1 MHINKLTIIWKY
13 LTGGRE
19 AVLDYAL
26 GVANNLAENLDA
38 HKKENV
44 SSYLGLATKILSAM
58 EKLAWLV
65 PEKWNVAYG
74 KTLFAF
80 TDLVV
85 ALEDFKVTTEEVE
98 RVTTEFKEAYAYWM
112 SPDETETKST
122 DGVGDKAEEK

>member
-1 MHINKLTIIWKY
+1 MYISKLTIIWKY

-65 PEKWNVAYG
+65 PEKWQVAYG

-85 ALEDFKVTTEEVE
+85 ALEDFKITAEEVE
-98 RVTTEFKEAYAYWM
+98 RVTKNVKEAYEYWM
-112 SPDETETKST
+112 ADDVSEKEADE
-122 DGVGDKAEEK
+122 

>member
-1 MHINKLTIIWKY
+1 MHISKLTIIWKY

-26 GVANNLAENLDA
+26 GVANNLAANLDA

-65 PEKWNVAYG
+65 PEKWQVAYG

-98 RVTTEFKEAYAYWM
+98 RVTKNVKEAYEYWM
-112 SPDETETKST
+112 ADDDEEVHDEQAS
-122 DGVGDKAEEK
+122 